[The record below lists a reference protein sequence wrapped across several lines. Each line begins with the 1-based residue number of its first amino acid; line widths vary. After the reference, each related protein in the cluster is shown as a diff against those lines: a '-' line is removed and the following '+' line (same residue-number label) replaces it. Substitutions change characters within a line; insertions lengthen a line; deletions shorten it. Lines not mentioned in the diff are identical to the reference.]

1 MSVTVTAY
9 FDFRS
14 PYAYFAD
21 HRLRDGTFRPELDIS
36 WDWRPVSIDVLL
48 NLQAGRQPWAAYAD
62 PLAPPKRA
70 HLIADVRRMSQ
81 FYGVPLRPPNPAR
94 PNSIPAL
101 AMAASLQGD
110 VAAAFRRAVF
120 DALWRDQRD
129 IGDPAV
135 LAELLGQGVEFAAAL
150 EDAFSAR
157 ARDALAE
164 ATAEAYAGGIF
175 GVPTFVSAG
184 RVFFGADRLDVLGW
198 QIEREARQATP

>member
-21 HRLRDGTFRPELDIS
+21 HRLRDGAFRPDLDIS
-36 WDWRPVSIDVLL
+36 WDWSPVSIDVLL
-48 NLQAGRQPWAAYAD
+48 NLQAGRQPWAPYDD

-70 HLIADVRRMSQ
+70 HLMADVRRMSQ
-81 FYGVPLRPPNPAR
+81 FYGAPVRPPKPTR

-101 AMAASLQGD
+101 VIAAGLQAD
-110 VAAAFRRAVF
+110 VAAAFRRAAF

-129 IGDPAV
+129 IGDPSV
-135 LAELLGQGVEFAAAL
+135 LAELLGQHVDSAAAL
-150 EDAFSAR
+150 EEAFSAS

-164 ATAEAYAGGIF
+164 ATAKAYAGGVF
-175 GVPTFVSAG
+175 GVPTFVCAG
-184 RVFFGADRLDVLGW
+184 SVFFGADRLDVLGW
-198 QIEREARQATP
+198 QIERESHRA